1 MALSAAS
8 SSASATAATSST
20 VAAATAPR
28 AEEIAAG
35 ARRLTEEL
43 AAFLDKHPSLQTAS
57 TAQAKSNVDVP
68 ELQLSTCRKL
78 REVRRL
84 CLYFV
89 VVDFCSLCSTRLNFL
104 LWYCCYSSSC
114 P

>member
-8 SSASATAATSST
+8 SSASATAATSA
-20 VAAATAPR
+20 AAATAPR

-84 CLYFV
+84 CLCFV
-89 VVDFCSLCSTRLNFL
+89 VVDLSLSVLDD
-104 LWYCCYSSSC
+104 
-114 P
+114 